1 MTPLRFLY
9 KIIRYW
15 RCFSLLL
22 IATFLSMF
30 LIYASQHDPNMEYFG
45 LGVNYFKQL
54 IDLKPEDMKKLVETN
69 KIDYEF
75 ARTNARFCFNTN
87 PAVASASKLQQSTS
101 LNTNIDLM
109 FGGEYDQVEFDSI
122 KSSRIKYADILLLSI
137 SQAANFRHR
146 SAARQ
151 TWAKNLNEMNAR
163 LLFIIGNPFYEAE
176 NRTNSNNEPL
186 AKFDSN
192 DQIKLEKEM
201 NTYNDIMQINMPDQE
216 SYKSTKTLIAIRW
229 SFTYCSHVS
238 NLFILSDTAVLNM
251 DKFSKV
257 FIKNKNDL
265 QKILSNETIG
275 GNCNLRDEKFSNAL
289 KVFFKNPNLKPQGAA
304 LGNKSINTVS
314 KEYNGEYCSN
324 LGEFNF
330 LN

>member
-1 MTPLRFLY
+1 
-9 KIIRYW
+9 
-15 RCFSLLL
+15 
-22 IATFLSMF
+22 MF